1 MGDIDLEK
9 HKKYRSFSYF
19 DVVFERA
26 VLEIN
31 RFIITPISHK
41 NYLFF
46 FKLSMCG
53 LLGQQCVS
61 HFSF

>member
-1 MGDIDLEK
+1 MADIDLEK
-9 HKKYRSFSYF
+9 HNKYRSFSYF

-41 NYLFF
+41 NYLFC
-46 FKLSMCG
+46 KLSMCG
-53 LLGQQCVS
+53 LLGQQGVS
-61 HFSF
+61 HVSF